1 MKKMRDKIIVIGS
14 LNYDIVL
21 KVPRA
26 SRERRNPSCK

>member
-21 KVPRA
+21 KIFWTIQDL
-26 SRERRNPSCK
+26 